1 MRSASISLIG
11 GLRRQGLDSSEPSE
25 TLTPAW
31 KKRHTRN
38 VRGAIDSKMF
48 DTLLL
53 IPLIIAAITI
63 TTITPMATPRM
74 VSAARPLLLRSE
86 SSAMPTPSNRLVM
99 SRAVGPRSG
108 RAGPIA
114 ALRHETRSEEHT
126 SELQSLRQL
135 VCRLLL
141 EKKK

>member
-11 GLRRQGLDSSEPSE
+11 GLRRHGLDSSEPSE

-31 KKRHTRN
+31 KKRQTRN
-38 VRGAIDSKMF
+38 VRGAIDSKMP

-74 VSAARPLLLRSE
+74 VSAARPLLPRSE
-86 SSAMPTPSNRLVM
+86 SSAMPTPSNRPVM
-99 SRAVGPRSG
+99 SRAAGRRSG
-108 RAGPIA
+108 RGAPRGS
-114 ALRHETRSEEHT
+114 LDTR
-126 SELQSLRQL
+126 R
-135 VCRLLL
+135 R
-141 EKKK
+141 